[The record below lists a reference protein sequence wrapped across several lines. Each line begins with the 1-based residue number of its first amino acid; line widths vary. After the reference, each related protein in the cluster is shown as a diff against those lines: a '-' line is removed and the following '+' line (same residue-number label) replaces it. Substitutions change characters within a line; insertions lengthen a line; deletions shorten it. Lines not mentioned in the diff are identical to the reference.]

1 MGLRFQKRISIIP
14 GVRLNWSLGGPSVS
28 VGPRGASVTISKR
41 GVYGNVGIPGSGLSY
56 RTKLSRGGS
65 RLANARDGSGYVP
78 PALSSPTP
86 AQLSAQAAL
95 QQAQY
100 AADNALLEITPDGTV
115 SILVEDGFPL
125 EAKALRLFWESRAW
139 EVKQELEAFCR
150 TQDAVMDAIFNIHSD
165 TLSPQFRAAY
175 SPDTFNDPQPSRPSA
190 PTYPDEPQRT
200 VLPALSIVASISPAK
215 RAEHSTRQQQ
225 HNRDY
230 DDAVQQWSNAKLLI
244 DRRHTSALMAWQQ
257 QVAAHDT
264 KRIAHE
270 REQLWV
276 QKNFRSL
283 LCTNAGFMERA
294 LEDVIT
300 TVDWPLE
307 TLISYLVYRDC
318 SGVDFDIDLPEV
330 EDFPDY
336 RYQLSKDERR
346 LLRKSV
352 STAESARLYER
363 YIHGA
368 ILRLAGFAFST
379 LPEIHYITVS
389 GYTQRSDPATGN
401 INGDYVISCRIARNA
416 FSALNFESIALLD
429 PVAVLRTFEL
439 RAELRNK
446 RMQTIVPFAGG
457 ENL

>member
-1 MGLRFQKRISIIP
+1 MGLRFQKRISIMP
-14 GVRLNWSLGGPSVS
+14 GIRLNWSLGGPSLS
-28 VGPRGASVTISKR
+28 VGPRGASVTMGKR

-56 RTKLSRGGS
+56 RTKLSGGGGRS
-65 RLANARDGSGYVP
+65 RNSSGAGGYAP
-78 PALSSPTP
+78 PASGGPTP
-86 AQLSAQAAL
+86 AQLAAQAAL

-100 AADNALLEITPDGTV
+100 QADNALLDITPDGIV
-115 SILVEDGFPL
+115 SILAEDGSPL
-125 EAKALRLFWESRAW
+125 EAKALRLFWEGRVG

-150 TQDAVMDAIFNIHSD
+150 TQDAVMDAIFSIHSD
-165 TLSPQFRAAY
+165 TLSPQFRASY
-175 SPDTFNDPQPSRPSA
+175 TPDPFKDPQPPRPSA

-200 VLPALSIVASISPAK
+200 VLPALGVVAGMSSAK
-215 RAEHSTRQQQ
+215 RAEHSARQQQ
-225 HNRDY
+225 HDRDY
-230 DDAVQQWSNAKLLI
+230 DDAVQRWLNAKSLI
-244 DRRHTSALMAWQQ
+244 DHRHTSAFTAWQQ
-257 QVAAHDT
+257 QVAARDAKRAAHD
-264 KRIAHE
+264 

-300 TVDWPLE
+300 AVDWPLE

-346 LLRKSV
+346 LLRKAV

-389 GYTQRSDPATGN
+389 GYTQRSDPASGN
-401 INGDYVISCRIARNA
+401 INDDYVISCRIARNA
-416 FSALNFESIALLD
+416 FSALNFESMALLD
-429 PVAVLRTFEL
+429 PVAALRSFEL

-446 RMQTIVPFAGG
+446 RMQTITPFPGG
-457 ENL
+457 ANL